1 MIKFVDILERPHSC
15 YNRWRP
21 LEASL
26 AAIGSQSETILDC
39 IEDELES
46 GRDKPIDIEYIL
58 RDIVPSVLSLS
69 GRSFLGPRM
78 SIVD

>member
-1 MIKFVDILERPHSC
+1 M
-15 YNRWRP
+15 
-21 LEASL
+21 
-26 AAIGSQSETILDC
+26 DC

-58 RDIVPSVLSLS
+58 RDIVPSVLSVS